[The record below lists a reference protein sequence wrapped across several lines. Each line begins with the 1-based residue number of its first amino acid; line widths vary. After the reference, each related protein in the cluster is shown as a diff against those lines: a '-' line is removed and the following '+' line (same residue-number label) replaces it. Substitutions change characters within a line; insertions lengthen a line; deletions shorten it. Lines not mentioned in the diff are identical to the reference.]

1 MKSSSVVSNYRKLPF
16 LDSLLNDKVREAKF
30 YNFKSKNLRSQD
42 NIAIHIHRIIST
54 GNIVLLLFYAWK
66 IQLIDQFF
74 FILNVSQCL
83 IASYP

>member
-1 MKSSSVVSNYRKLPF
+1 MKSSSVLSNYRKLPF

-54 GNIVLLLFYAWK
+54 VI
-66 IQLIDQFF
+66 
-74 FILNVSQCL
+74 
-83 IASYP
+83 